1 MAFEFLTSRLVLTS
15 AQEQEALLY
24 LEKHRVLD
32 LLVHLTSSL
41 LFNRP
46 DKPRDFL
53 LNMLARIKIAK
64 ITAVDFPYLMDDSNL
79 VSMFEIM
86 DPTNQGFITP
96 IQYREALKNLGLLGP
111 DEVIGEDGEVITR
124 DEFRNDVN
132 RRTLQMWSAF

>member
-1 MAFEFLTSRLVLTS
+1 MANRPSITPEEKAELYLRKHHIMELLNYLTV
-15 AQEQEALLY
+15 QLLY
-24 LEKHRVLD
+24 QQ
-32 LLVHLTSSL
+32 
-41 LFNRP
+41 P

-64 ITAVDFPYLMDDSNL
+64 ITIVDFPYLMDDSNL

-96 IQYREALKNLGLLGP
+96 VQHKEALKTLGLLDP

-124 DEFRNDVN
+124 EDFKDDVN
-132 RRTLQMWSAF
+132 RRTLKIWSSF